1 MKSALL
7 LAVLVAVVASHI
19 AGNAVSS
26 NRIRLQPGRRNV
38 LNFACGQADG
48 SGRPAVANTR
58 YNYRFSGQPS
68 WLQQSGSSLAGNAPA
83 GASGSW
89 PVQVTYDQGDGKTS
103 GSSTFLLSFDD
114 QAPRSSANLNQI
126 YYFSGALS
134 GTQPV
139 SADAGNYIILIPFL
153 SAGSTGAAT
162 STGGGSSSST
172 AANTITQIS
181 CARFQTTL

>member
-1 MKSALL
+1 M
-7 LAVLVAVVASHI
+7 AVVTSHI

-38 LNFACGQADG
+38 LNFACGQVDG
-48 SGRPAVANTR
+48 SGRPTVANAR
-58 YNYRFSGQPS
+58 YNYRFSGQPN
-68 WLQQSGSSLAGNAPA
+68 WLQPSGSSLAGNAPA

-103 GSSTFLLSFDD
+103 GSSTFILSFDD
-114 QAPRSSANLNQI
+114 QAPLSSANLNQI
-126 YYFSGALS
+126 YYFTGALS

-153 SAGSTGAAT
+153 GASAGSTGAAT

-181 CARFQTTL
+181 CTRFQTTP